1 MDEQMALP
9 EPTLMTVPEV
19 RDRLYAMADA
29 YRLPELRHLAD
40 QLHRRKPARP
50 KARAQSPTM
59 TPALVEA
66 IRLYADIHPGMSEH
80 RIGIVF
86 GVNQGRVSEALSG
99 FRA

>member
-1 MDEQMALP
+1 
-9 EPTLMTVPEV
+9 
-19 RDRLYAMADA
+19 
-29 YRLPELRHLAD
+29 
-40 QLHRRKPARP
+40 
-50 KARAQSPTM
+50 M